1 MPPPIAAKR
10 SIRRGILLL
19 TGDVWRRRQD
29 ADISSEIT
37 QKKIKIDSEVTLYLF
52 HCMDTVRTH
61 HFLSLVRVLF
71 SELLSF
77 VAVPEGKGRETE
89 TKK

>member
-1 MPPPIAAKR
+1 MKIHKKNALPLSSESSKEKKKVPPPIAAKR

-52 HCMDTVRTH
+52 HCMDAVRTH
-61 HFLSLVRVLF
+61 HF
-71 SELLSF
+71 
-77 VAVPEGKGRETE
+77 
-89 TKK
+89 